1 MSSWRYNMSGDRAY
15 RLDKIEEI
23 NQRLGSFNFMLAQ
36 NQFFS
41 DKYHAGILKVYRRV
55 WKELIVNHVPK
66 YMLES
71 ENSEFINDAD
81 HRLDCAMT
89 LQVLTEFRKT
99 ANYSLPIGFGDYP
112 DVTDGLFALS
122 KVLLKEHPE
131 IKHNISAII
140 DLNAHG
146 MFDPKNGDEIE
157 PMGNDLYFMFFT
169 EKEEVRF
176 LYSWEFYKYSLNNL
190 PLDISEALLETGLS
204 CRQ

>member
-1 MSSWRYNMSGDRAY
+1 MSLWRYNMYGDRAY
-15 RLDKIEEI
+15 RLNKIEEI

-41 DKYHAGILKVYRRV
+41 DKYHTGILKVYRRG
-55 WKELIVNHVPK
+55 WKELIESHIPK
-66 YMLES
+66 NFLES
-71 ENSEFINDAD
+71 ENSEFIDDAD

-99 ANYSLPIGFGDYP
+99 ANYSLPIGNGDLL
-112 DVTDGLFALS
+112 DVTDGLLDLS
-122 KVLLKEHPE
+122 KVLLREHPE

-146 MFDPKNGDEIE
+146 MFDPENGNEIE
-157 PMGNDLYFMFFT
+157 PIGNDLYFMFFT

-176 LYSWEFYKYSLNNL
+176 LYSWEFHKYSLNNL